1 MGELFEILNED
12 GSRTGILKEREKV
25 HEDGDLHGAVHMWLY
40 RVTKD
45 KKIEVLL
52 QRRSD
57 NKDSYPGLLDTSSA
71 GHLDPGEDFLEGG
84 LRELKEELGVI
95 ARPEELEYIKQ
106 IHFEGTDYFY
116 GKKFHNREIV
126 NIYLLEVKPDR
137 EFVLQPE
144 EVSEVFW
151 MDCEEVADQVQ
162 DSKKFCIIPD
172 EYADILEIFRKK
184 MRLYQQM
191 DFILEADKEKFI
203 GRQTYLSDASRKEND
218 AEHAWHLALMAM
230 LLGEHANEEVDTL
243 RVMSMVL
250 IHDIVE
256 IDAGDTYA
264 YDTVGGKTQRE
275 REVKAADRLFNL
287 LPKDQAVY
295 VRGLWDEF
303 EEEKTPE
310 AKFARVLDKVQPL
323 MLNHASG
330 GLSWREHKV
339 DKSQVVKRNAKT
351 PKGSKE
357 LWQICKKWI
366 DENVEKGNLT
376 DEGNS

>member
-40 RVTKD
+40 RVNED

-52 QRRSD
+52 QKRSD
-57 NKDSYPGLLDTSSA
+57 NKDSYPGLFDISSA
-71 GHLDPGEDFLEGG
+71 GHLDPGEEFLMGG
-84 LRELKEELGVI
+84 LRELREELGICV
-95 ARPEELEYIKQ
+95 PKEDLEYVKQ
-106 IHFEGTDYFY
+106 IHFEGIDYFY

-126 NIYLLEVKPDR
+126 NVYLLEVKKEQD
-137 EFVLQPE
+137 FVLQSE
-144 EVSEVFW
+144 EVSEVLW
-151 MDCEEVADQVQ
+151 MDCEEVAKQLHDTT
-162 DSKKFCIIPD
+162 KFCIVPE
-172 EYADILEIFRKK
+172 EYEDILAIFRKK

-191 DFILEADKEKFI
+191 EFILEADKEKFI

-230 LLGEHANEEVDTL
+230 LLGEHSNEEVDTL

-250 IHDIVE
+250 IHDMVE

-275 REVKAADRLFNL
+275 REVKAAERIFNL
-287 LPKDQAVY
+287 LPEDQAKY

-330 GLSWREHKV
+330 GRSWREHKV
-339 DKSQVVKRNAKT
+339 YKSQVLKRNERT

-366 DENVEKGNLT
+366 DENVEKGNLM
-376 DEGNS
+376 DEGN